1 MNYSVNKF
9 IKPLAETD
17 RNVQIWNNA
26 NIIKFT
32 VNPFS
37 VSRTNVHNN
46 LVHINLKY
54 NKVIALDFST
64 STEAREALEKL
75 QFQLDILR
83 ERVPYSIDKQVEN
96 YIENNIEPDTIMLN
110 INNNIY
116 VEDIWVESDL
126 IPTDEI
132 SASASSL
139 VEYREKLSSY
149 IPNTYS
155 FEVPY
160 DIGDDDLYITPDNYG
175 TFYEPKL
182 YSSVD
187 DQPISATGTP
197 SWKLVSNKDCTKVT
211 FYGGFP
217 NTPIVGPSNPPV
229 LKYYKYT
236 GRLGTFNFVG
246 GKTNI
251 IETTGTSNIVTLPT
265 GIRENN
271 IISVTINGVDIYR
284 WSYSGNDLVIDEV
297 SLDYTVDPLD
307 LIRIE
312 TNMSPGGL
320 FTVI

>member
-9 IKPLAETD
+9 LKPLAETD

-26 NIIKFT
+26 GIIKFT

-54 NKVIALDFST
+54 NKVIPLDFST

-75 QFQLDILR
+75 QWQLDILR
-83 ERVPYSIDKQVEN
+83 DKTPFSIDKQIEN
-96 YIENNIEPDTIMLN
+96 YIENNIEPDTTLINFEPN
-110 INNNIY
+110 IR
-116 VEDIWVESDL
+116 VEKIWVESDL
-126 IPTDEI
+126 IPTDI
-132 SASASSL
+132 IVATSSPL
-139 VEYREKLSSY
+139 VEYKEVTSVW

-160 DIGDDDLYITPDNYG
+160 DVGDDDLYIVPDNYG
-175 TFYEPKL
+175 TFYDPTL
-182 YSSVD
+182 HSSVD
-187 DQPISATGTP
+187 DMPVSATGPP
-197 SWKLVSNKDCTKVT
+197 SWKLSGNVVT

-217 NTPIVGPSNPPV
+217 NTPIVDPTNPPV
-229 LKYYKYT
+229 LKYWKYT

-251 IETTGTSNIVTLPT
+251 METTGTSNVVTLPT

-271 IISVTINGVDIYR
+271 IISVTINGVLVYR
-284 WSYSGNDLVIDEV
+284 WSYSGNDLVIDET
-297 SLDYTVDPLD
+297 SLDYSVEPED